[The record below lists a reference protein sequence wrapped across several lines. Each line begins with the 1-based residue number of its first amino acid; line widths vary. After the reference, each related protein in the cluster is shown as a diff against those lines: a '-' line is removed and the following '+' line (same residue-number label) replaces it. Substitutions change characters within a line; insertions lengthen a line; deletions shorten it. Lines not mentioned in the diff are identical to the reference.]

1 MFNPRS
7 ARDVA
12 GIVIGQQGV
21 SLSIEF
27 ALDGI
32 KEMHRFWERFDD
44 KIKRKI
50 LRKSVNAS
58 CRPVVKKVRALAPK
72 QTGLLRRSLTH
83 KIKNYRKGAI
93 FVAIA
98 GQRVDGATKAFE
110 RAAIKAQSDKRRGG
124 LSAKGKAVPIHLVES
139 RVRPHTLKA
148 RPLENV
154 MVPAKKRGMKIA
166 SDRFMR
172 LLTGVKRGTLV
183 FRRFG
188 RIVRTKQ
195 VKHPGNSGDGFMR
208 RAADATRG
216 DSLREFEKKWKT
228 EISALPSGPTLPG
241 GK

>member
-1 MFNPRS
+1 MIKY
-7 ARDVA
+7 DME
-12 GIVIGQQGV
+12 GIA
-21 SLSIEF
+21 EANKAF
-27 ALDGI
+27 EKLD
-32 KEMHRFWERFDD
+32 K
-44 KIKRKI
+44 KIKRKVT
-50 LRKSVNAS
+50 RKAINAS
-58 CRPVVKKVRALAPK
+58 VRPAIKAARKLAPK

-139 RVRPHTLKA
+139 RVRPHTIKA

-154 MVPAKKRGMKIA
+154 MVPAKKGGMKIA